1 MPDLDVPSTDAPSR
15 RSSRP
20 VPYDFRRPT
29 KLSRETARTLE
40 MAYET
45 VARQWS
51 TLVGSAISA
60 PCQVTFEAVGQH
72 SYDDY
77 VSALESPTVLA
88 VFNPEPHP
96 GHGFLQLG
104 LSTAYSCI
112 DRMLGGPDGADQP
125 QRTPTEI
132 EAAVLG
138 RLVERLLGELRYG
151 LTAVTE
157 LTPRLR
163 TLEYNPQFMQIAAAT
178 DLFVVARF
186 TIAVGGKKAP
196 SAPATVAL
204 PMSVL
209 VSRPN
214 HDDEDPESIAHR
226 RAARA
231 AMVHLVD
238 DVPVDVSVRF
248 ASHAMSSTRILALRI
263 GDVVPLHHPADRPLD
278 VVASDVVCARG
289 VAGTQGSRAACLIVA
304 AEHPGKAHA

>member
-1 MPDLDVPSTDAPSR
+1 MADVDALTSETPTR
-15 RSSRP
+15 RSSKP

-29 KLSRETARTLE
+29 KLSRESARTLE

-51 TLVGSAISA
+51 TLMGSALSA
-60 PCQVTFEAVGQH
+60 QCQVTFEAVGQH

-88 VFNPEPHP
+88 VFSPDPHA
-96 GHGFLQLG
+96 GHGFLQLP

-112 DRMLGGPDGADQP
+112 DRMLGGPDGEQP
-125 QRTPTEI
+125 TRTPTEI
-132 EAAVLG
+132 EAALLG
-138 RLVERLLGELRYG
+138 RLIERLLGELRYG
-151 LTAVTE
+151 LTAVNE

-186 TIAVGGKKAP
+186 TIAIGGKEAVP
-196 SAPATVAL
+196 ASATVAL

-209 VSRPN
+209 VNRPA
-214 HDDEDPESIAHR
+214 HDAEDPDTMAQR
-226 RAARA
+226 RAARS
-231 AMVHLVD
+231 AMVDLVD

-248 ASHAMSSTRILALRI
+248 ASRAMTSERILALQV
-263 GDVVPLHHPADRPLD
+263 GDVVRLHHPADRPLD
-278 VVASDVVCARG
+278 VVASGVVCARG
-289 VAGTQGSRAACLIVA
+289 VAGTQGPRAACLIVS
-304 AEHPGKAHA
+304 AEHSGKAHA

>member
-1 MPDLDVPSTDAPSR
+1 MADQDAPTIETPTR
-15 RSSRP
+15 RSSKP

-51 TLVGSAISA
+51 TLLGSAISA
-60 PCQVTFEAVGQH
+60 QCTVAFEAVGQH

-88 VFNPEPHP
+88 VFHPEPHA
-96 GHGFLQLG
+96 GSGFLQLP

-112 DRMLGGPDGADQP
+112 DRMLGGPDGEQP
-125 QRTPTEI
+125 QRNPTEI
-132 EAAVLG
+132 EAALLG

-186 TIAVGGKKAP
+186 TIAIGGKDAVGGA
-196 SAPATVAL
+196 ATVAL

-214 HDDEDPESIAHR
+214 QDTEDPETVAQR
-226 RAARA
+226 RAART
-231 AMVHLVD
+231 AMVELVD
-238 DVPVDVSVRF
+238 EVPVDVSVRF
-248 ASHAMSSTRILALRI
+248 ATRTMTSERILGLQV

-278 VVASDVVCARG
+278 VVASGVVCARG
-289 VAGTQGSRAACLIVA
+289 VAGSQGPRAACLIVST
-304 AEHPGKAHA
+304 EPSGKAIA

>member
-1 MPDLDVPSTDAPSR
+1 MPDQDTTTTESPTR
-15 RSSRP
+15 RSSKP

-29 KLSRETARTLE
+29 KLSRESARTLE

-51 TLVGSAISA
+51 TLLGSAISA
-60 PCQVTFEAVGQH
+60 QCQVTFEAVGQH

-88 VFNPEPHP
+88 VFTPEPHT
-96 GHGFLQLG
+96 GHGFLQLP

-112 DRMLGGPDGADQP
+112 DRMLGGPDGEQP
-125 QRTPTEI
+125 TRTPTEI
-132 EAAVLG
+132 EAAMLG

-157 LTPRLR
+157 ITPRLR
-163 TLEYNPQFMQIAAAT
+163 TMEYNPQFMQIAAAT

-186 TIAVGGKKAP
+186 TFAIGGKGATP
-196 SAPATVAL
+196 AVATVAL

-209 VSRPN
+209 VHRPN
-214 HDDEDPESIAHR
+214 QGAEDSDTVSQR
-226 RAARA
+226 RAARG
-231 AMVHLVD
+231 AMVDLVD

-248 ASHAMSSTRILALRI
+248 AARAMTSERILGLRV
-263 GDVVPLHHPADRPLD
+263 GEVVKLHHPADRPLD
-278 VVASDVVCARG
+278 VVASGVVCARG
-289 VAGTQGSRAACLIVA
+289 VAGTQGPRSACLIVST
-304 AEHPGKAHA
+304 EPSGKALA

>member
-1 MPDLDVPSTDAPSR
+1 MAQDVATTDTPAR
-15 RSSRP
+15 RSSKP

-29 KLSRETARTLE
+29 KLSRESARTLE

-51 TLVGSAISA
+51 TLLGSAISA
-60 PCQVTFEAVGQH
+60 QCQVTFEAVGQH

-88 VFNPEPHP
+88 VFSPEPHV
-96 GHGFLQLG
+96 GHGFLQLS
-104 LSTAYSCI
+104 LSTAYSSI
-112 DRMLGGPDGADQP
+112 DRMLGGPDGEQP
-125 QRTPTEI
+125 ERNPTEI
-132 EAAVLG
+132 EAALLG
-138 RLVERLLGELRYG
+138 RLIERLLGELRYG

-186 TIAVGGKKAP
+186 TIAIGGSKAVP
-196 SAPATVAL
+196 AAATVAL

-214 HDDEDPESIAHR
+214 PDDEDAETVAQR
-226 RAARA
+226 RAART
-231 AMVHLVD
+231 AMVDLVD
-238 DVPVDVSVRF
+238 EVPVDVSVRF
-248 ASHAMSSTRILALRI
+248 ASRSMTSDRILALQV
-263 GDVVPLHHPADRPLD
+263 GDVVRLHHPADRPLD
-278 VVASDVVCARG
+278 VVASGVVCAHG
-289 VAGTQGSRAACLIVA
+289 IAGTQGPRAACLVVST
-304 AEHPGKAHA
+304 EPSGKVLA

>member
-1 MPDLDVPSTDAPSR
+1 MPELDAVTDAPTR
-15 RSSRP
+15 RSSKP

-29 KLSRETARTLE
+29 KLSRESARTLE

-112 DRMLGGPDGADQP
+112 DRMLGGPDGAEQP
-125 QRTPTEI
+125 HRTPTEI
-132 EAAVLG
+132 EAAILG

-186 TIAVGGKKAP
+186 SIAIGGKNAEP
-196 SAPATVAL
+196 ASATVAL
-204 PMSVL
+204 PAPATGALSLTGVIVIATDALLLAPLASVTWYVKL
-209 VSRPN
+209 SAKFSLPSCV
-214 HDDEDPESIAHR
+214 
-226 RAARA
+226 
-231 AMVHLVD
+231 
-238 DVPVDVSVRF
+238 
-248 ASHAMSSTRILALRI
+248 
-263 GDVVPLHHPADRPLD
+263 
-278 VVASDVVCARG
+278 
-289 VAGTQGSRAACLIVA
+289 
-304 AEHPGKAHA
+304 

>member
-1 MPDLDVPSTDAPSR
+1 
-15 RSSRP
+15 
-20 VPYDFRRPT
+20 
-29 KLSRETARTLE
+29 

-51 TLVGSAISA
+51 TLLGSAVSA
-60 PCQVTFEAVGQH
+60 QCQVTFEGVGQH

-77 VSALESPTVLA
+77 VSALESPTALA
-88 VFNPEPHP
+88 VFNPEPHAGP
-96 GHGFLQLG
+96 GFLQLPLG
-104 LSTAYSCI
+104 TAYSCI
-112 DRMLGGPDGADQP
+112 DRMLGGPDGEQP

-186 TIAVGGKKAP
+186 TVAIGGKNAVP
-196 SAPATVAL
+196 AAATVAL

-209 VSRPN
+209 VTRPN
-214 HDDEDPESIAHR
+214 RDDEDAETAAQR
-226 RAARA
+226 RAART
-231 AMVHLVD
+231 AMVDLVD

-248 ASHAMSSTRILALRI
+248 ASRSMTSDRILALRV
-263 GDVVPLHHPADRPLD
+263 GDVVPLQHPADRPLD
-278 VVASDVVCARG
+278 VVASGVVCARG
-289 VAGTQGSRAACLIVA
+289 VAGTQGPRAACLIVSA
-304 AEHPGKAHA
+304 DTSGKALA

>member
-1 MPDLDVPSTDAPSR
+1 MPELDAATTDPPTR
-15 RSSRP
+15 RSSKP

-77 VSALESPTVLA
+77 VSALESPTLLA
-88 VFNPEPHP
+88 VFGPEPHP

-104 LSTAYSCI
+104 LSTAYSCV
-112 DRMLGGPDGADQP
+112 DRMLGGPDDPEQP

-186 TIAVGGKKAP
+186 TIAVGGKTAQP
-196 SAPATVAL
+196 VPATVAL

-209 VSRPN
+209 VSRPK
-214 HDDEDPESIAHR
+214 DADEDAETLAHR
-226 RAARA
+226 RAARS
-231 AMVHLVD
+231 AMVQLVD

-248 ASHAMSSTRILALRI
+248 ASRSMSSTNILALAV

-278 VVASDVVCARG
+278 VVASGVVCARG
-289 VAGTQGSRAACLIVA
+289 VAGTQGARAACLIVS
-304 AEHPGKAHA
+304 AEHSGKAHA

>member
-1 MPDLDVPSTDAPSR
+1 MADQDALTSETPTR

-51 TLVGSAISA
+51 TLLGSAISA
-60 PCQVTFEAVGQH
+60 QCAVTFEAVGQH

-88 VFNPEPHP
+88 VFHPEPHAGP
-96 GHGFLQLG
+96 GFLQLP

-112 DRMLGGPDGADQP
+112 DRMLGGPDGEQP

-132 EAAVLG
+132 EAALLG

-186 TIAVGGKKAP
+186 TIGIGGKGAP
-196 SAPATVAL
+196 AGTATVAL

-209 VSRPN
+209 VTRPN
-214 HDDEDPESIAHR
+214 HDAEDPETLAQR
-226 RAARA
+226 RAARG
-231 AMVHLVD
+231 AMIELVD

-248 ASHAMSSTRILALRI
+248 ATRTMTSERILSLSV
-263 GDVVPLHHPADRPLD
+263 GDLVPLHHPADRPLD
-278 VVASDVVCARG
+278 VVASGVVCARG
-289 VAGTQGSRAACLIVA
+289 VAGSQGPRAACLIVST
-304 AEHPGKAHA
+304 EPSGKAHA